1 MTYLDPL
8 PGRFETGHTYTV
20 GFWVLQHGTHPFEGV
35 LDRVGLRLTRADGR
49 SVTFEATPLPEAAH
63 YATSLAVPRGEWKV
77 EALQGWFPTYE
88 VGVLKV
94 PGDMRVAPVP
104 AEMVGGRRTE
114 ERWGA
119 IRPPKVVPGEVPVSA
134 PAPPDALGQPPLPA
148 KTQNDPASATN
159 DDASGTGRTGT
170 SGAAAAETVDDV
182 AKAGAQS
189 AATSTGIPAYTLLLA
204 AAGGAA
210 LAAAALWRAARRRR
224 QAPDPPADPAADTL
238 AIP

>member
-1 MTYLDPL
+1 MTYLDPV
-8 PGRFETGHTYTV
+8 PGRFEAGHTYTV

-88 VGVLKV
+88 VGVLKI

-104 AEMVGGRRTE
+104 AEMVGGQRTE

-119 IRPPKVVPGEVPVSA
+119 IRPPKVVPGEVPTFV
-134 PAPPDALGQPPLPA
+134 
-148 KTQNDPASATN
+148 PASPDQLATAPKPGAATSQETVPTN
-159 DDASGTGRTGT
+159 GTANGTAAGTGGEAAGTG
-170 SGAAAAETVDDV
+170 GDV
-182 AKAGAQS
+182 VKAGAQS
-189 AATSTGIPAYTLLLA
+189 AATSAGIPAYTLLLA

-210 LAAAALWRAARRRR
+210 LAAAALWVTARRRSR
-224 QAPDPPADPAADTL
+224 R
-238 AIP
+238 

>member
-1 MTYLDPL
+1 MTYLDPV
-8 PGRFETGHTYTV
+8 PGRFEAGHTYTV

-77 EALQGWFPTYE
+77 EALQGWFPPYE

-94 PGDMRVAPVP
+94 PGNMRVAPVP

-119 IRPPKVVPGEVPVSA
+119 IRPPKVVPGEVPTFV
-134 PAPPDALGQPPLPA
+134 
-148 KTQNDPASATN
+148 PASPGQLATAPKPGAPTSQEAVPAN
-159 DDASGTGRTGT
+159 GTAAGTGGEAAGTG
-170 SGAAAAETVDDV
+170 GDA

-189 AATSTGIPAYTLLLA
+189 AVTSTGIPAYTLLLA

-210 LAAAALWRAARRRR
+210 LAAGALWLTARRRR
-224 QAPDPPADPAADTL
+224 QSPDPPADSSTDTL